1 MSGLPSG
8 ARQLNPAQ
16 LGVWYAQ
23 RIDPDNPV
31 FNMGGY
37 LEVRGAIDPDMLA
50 ATLLTMIN
58 EDETLRLRFVEVD
71 GVPWQY
77 VGPAPEIDASV
88 VDLSDEPD
96 PEAEAVRRMRADMA
110 VVPDLESGPLYNHL
124 LFQLGPEHFMLYD
137 RAHHLIRDGY
147 TTTIVRRRLAEI
159 YAGLASGEVTGTPF
173 GAFTRLLDEQ
183 SAYVG
188 SAAQRRD
195 ATYWRKVMD
204 GATYPSAVST
214 AGPATNRI
222 ARQSAHLPEEVFAAL
237 VDFARRAGV
246 TWQQALVAA
255 AVVHRHLWTGET
267 DVVLSLPMTGRVGIT
282 GRDTPGMT
290 ANVLPLRCQVEPTST
305 GESLAARIAA
315 QSLRAQWHQR
325 YDAAD
330 LLRDLDWPT
339 NGRRL
344 FGPVM
349 NIVAAEEEPHF
360 VGMWV
365 RPHLFATGGTA
376 EDLSTTVSR
385 TAAGSVRID
394 CSIDEAYR
402 SAVDLDAYL
411 RSFLRLVAELTARP
425 GVRVGDLDL
434 VSPAE
439 RDLVVHG
446 WNDTAVPVADGDLG
460 ALVAEQAAIAPERTA
475 VVCGADRLTYG
486 ELDERANRLAHRL
499 VAAKV
504 RRGDLVGVLLERGV
518 DVAVTLL
525 AVVRAGAAYTML
537 DPEFPD
543 ERLGWVVTDT
553 GVSAVVSRT
562 ALVGRLPGDAR
573 TVCLDTDVAAMAGY
587 PATAPDVPVT
597 SDDPACVMFTSGST
611 GRPKGVVSSHR
622 ALVGTLVGQRYATFG
637 PDEVF
642 LQCSPV
648 SWDAFSLEFWGALAF
663 GGVCVLQPGQ
673 RPEPALIAEL
683 VAAHGVTMLQLSS
696 SLFNFLVDEH
706 PEAFAGVRLAFTGGE
721 PASATHVARILDR
734 YGDALTVRNGYG
746 PAESMGFTTVY
757 DVPAGPPAGTG
768 VPIGR
773 AVANKRGYLLD
784 ARLRP
789 VPVGAVGEVYLAGT
803 GLAYGYLDR
812 PGLTAQRF
820 VADPFGAAGERLY
833 RTGDLARWNAAGQLE
848 FCGRADAQVK
858 VRGFRVEPG
867 EVEAVLLGHD
877 AVAQAAVVTVADGAG
892 TLRLVGYA
900 TGEPGTTPDGR
911 QLRSW
916 LRVRLPEY
924 LVPAAV
930 VVLDRLPL
938 TANGKLDR
946 RALPAPEFAAAPAG
960 RAPRD
965 AREELLCGLFA
976 ELLEVPSVS
985 VDDGFFELGGHSLT
999 AARLVSR
1006 IRHTLGS
1013 ELDVRDVFQ
1022 APTVAELA
1030 TRLATSGG
1038 VPTRLPLTA
1047 GALPE
1052 RLPLSYAQRRLWFL
1066 DGVSGPAAT
1075 YHVPLSFRFATPVD
1089 ADTLRSACVDVADRH
1104 DVLRTVYRS
1113 EDGEP
1118 YQVVLDGHDMAVTVH
1133 RCDPAEVDDRL
1144 AAAALV
1150 PFDLTRQPPVRVTL
1164 FDLGAAGSVLLVLLH
1179 HIATD
1184 GQSVRPLVA
1193 DLATAYAA
1201 RSAGNAPDWTPLPVR
1216 YAHYALWQ
1224 RAMLGDAG
1232 DPESVLARDT
1242 AYWRQALDGI
1252 PDELPLPFDRPRP
1265 AVTDHRGGAVP
1276 VRIDADLHRRLV
1288 ALARAEGCTVF
1299 MVLQAALAA
1308 TLTRLGAGTDVPIG
1322 SPVAGRPDEALDDL
1336 VGFFVNTL
1344 VLRTDT
1350 GGDPTFRE
1358 LLGRVR
1364 AAALDAL
1371 AHQDIPFDLLLEVL
1385 NPPRSL
1391 ARHPLFQVCLALEPA
1406 TGDGLR
1412 LGGAEA
1418 AASQVVDTGS
1428 AKFDLDLLL
1437 REEGDAGISGVMLY
1451 RADLFDASTVRR
1463 LVAALVRVTEQA
1475 VVDPATHLEEL
1486 AVLSA
1491 DERHAVLT
1499 WGAGPQAGDGT
1510 LAERFQ
1516 RRAVACPGA
1525 TAVVCGGDRLSYGEL
1540 EVAANRLARHLL
1552 SVGVGRGGVVGV
1564 LLPRGVAMAVVVL
1577 AVVKSGAAYAML
1589 DPEFPDV
1596 RLGELAV
1603 DAGVAVVVTNSV
1615 SAGRVSGVPVV
1626 NVDEPVWGGLSGDD
1640 PGVVGDEGDA
1650 ACVMFTSGSTGR
1662 PKGALSSHRAVVGT
1676 VTGQSYVDFGGVWL
1690 QCAPVSWDAF
1700 ALEFWGPLLSGG
1712 VCVLQPGQRP
1722 QADLIARLVVEH
1734 GVDTLF
1740 LSTGLFNL
1748 IVDEYPAVFGVLRQV
1763 MTGGEQ
1769 PSLEHVSRLRRDC
1782 PELRLLHV
1790 YGPVE
1795 SMIFTH
1801 AYPIVEPPGA
1811 VLPVGSPIGDRRCYV
1826 LDERLRLVPV
1836 GITGELYVSG
1846 TGLAHGYLGRSGLTA
1861 GAFVADPFGAPGG
1874 RMYRTGDLARWSGS
1888 GVVELMGRADQQVK
1902 IRGFR
1907 VEPGEVEAAFGRH
1920 PAVGRVLVVAR
1931 ADRPGGKR
1939 LVAYVVPADSGVGV
1953 DAVELRRFAAGVL
1966 PEHMVPSAVVVLVT
1980 LPLMANGK
1988 VDRRRLPAPVY
1999 GASVRGRAARDPR
2012 EAVLCDLYAEILGVE
2027 AVSIDDSFF
2036 DLGGHSLLV
2045 PRLASRLRAVLGVEV
2060 GIREL
2065 LQAPTVAALSEHLD
2079 TLTPGSSAGTS
2090 APRRRLPALRRRTR
2104 AGELIDGGAQAAA
2117 VQS

>member
-1 MSGLPSG
+1 MSGLPAG

-37 LEVRGAIDPDMLA
+37 LEIRGAVDPDVLG
-50 ATLLTMIN
+50 ATLLATVA
-58 EDETLRLRFVEVD
+58 EDETLRLRFVEAD

-77 VGPAPEIDASV
+77 VGPAPEIDASI
-88 VDLSDEPD
+88 VDLSGEPD
-96 PEAEAVRRMRADMA
+96 PEAEAGRRMRADMA
-110 VVPDLESGPLYNHL
+110 VVPDLEAGPLFNHI
-124 LFQLGPEHFMLYD
+124 LFRLGPEHFLWYD

-147 TTTIVRRRLAEI
+147 TTTIVRRRAAEI
-159 YAGLASGEVTGTPF
+159 YGSLADAGAVSGTPF

-183 SAYVG
+183 AAYAG
-188 SAAQRRD
+188 SSAQRRD
-195 ATYWRKVMD
+195 AAYWQKVMD
-204 GATYPSAVST
+204 GATYPSALST
-214 AGPATNRI
+214 AGPPTNRI
-222 ARQSAHLPEEVFAAL
+222 VRETAHLPEDVFTAL
-237 VDFARRAGV
+237 NGFAERAGV

-255 AVVHRHLWTGET
+255 AVVHRHLWTGDT
-267 DVVLSLPMTGRVGIT
+267 DVVLSLPMTGRVST
-282 GRDTPGMT
+282 HGRDTPGMT
-290 ANVLPLRCQVEPTST
+290 ANVLPLRCRVEPADT
-305 GESLAARIAA
+305 GEALAARVAA

-330 LLRDLDWPT
+330 LLRDLNWPA

-349 NIVAAEEEPHF
+349 NIVAAEQEPHF
-360 VGMWV
+360 FDMSA
-365 RPHLFATGGTA
+365 RAHLFSTGGTA
-376 EDLSTTVSR
+376 EDLSTTVYR
-385 TAAGSVRID
+385 TAAGSLRVD
-394 CSIDEAYR
+394 CSIDGAYV
-402 SAVDLDAYL
+402 STVDLGAYL
-411 RSFLRLVAELTARP
+411 HSFLRLVAALTAGP
-425 GVRVGDLDL
+425 GVRIGDLEL
-434 VSPAE
+434 VSPQE
-439 RDLVVHG
+439 RDLVVHR
-446 WNDTAVPVADGDLG
+446 WNDTTVAVADRDLG
-460 ALVAEQAAIAPERTA
+460 ALVAEQAARAPGRTA

-486 ELDERANRLAHRL
+486 ELDERANRLARHL
-499 VAAKV
+499 HTVGV
-504 RRGDLVGVLLERGV
+504 RRGDVVGVLLPRGTAMAT
-518 DVAVTLL
+518 AVL
-525 AVVRAGAAYTML
+525 AVVKSGAAYAML

-543 ERLGWVVTDT
+543 ERLAGLIADAGVAVVVTEH
-553 GVSAVVSRT
+553 
-562 ALVGRLPGDAR
+562 ALAGRAAGTTVCVDRPAWDGLPGDDPR
-573 TVCLDTDVAAMAGY
+573 L
-587 PATAPDVPVT
+587 PV
-597 SDDPACVMFTSGST
+597 DPGDAACVMFTSGST
-611 GRPKGVVSSHR
+611 GRPKGVLSPHR
-622 ALVGTLVGQRYATFG
+622 ALVGTLLGQRYATFG

-673 RPEPALIAEL
+673 RPEPALIAGL
-683 VAAHGVTMLQLSS
+683 VPAHGVTMLQLSS

-721 PASATHVARILDR
+721 PASATHVARILER
-734 YGDALTVRNGYG
+734 YGDTLTVRNGYG
-746 PAESMGFTTVY
+746 PAESMGFTTTY
-757 DVPAGPPAGTG
+757 DVPAGPPEGTG

-773 AVANKRGYLLD
+773 GIANKRAYLLD

-789 VPVGAVGEVYLAGT
+789 VPAGAVGEVYLAGT
-803 GLAYGYLDR
+803 GLAHGYLGR
-812 PGLTAQRF
+812 PGLTAERF
-820 VADPFGAAGERLY
+820 VADPFGAPGERLY
-833 RTGDLARWNAAGQLE
+833 RTGDLARWSAGGQLE

-877 AVAQAAVVTVADGAG
+877 AVAQAAVVAAADGTG
-892 TLRLVGYA
+892 EVRLVGYA
-900 TGEPGTTPDGR
+900 VGEPGTTPDGR
-911 QLRSW
+911 ELRSW
-916 LRVRLPEY
+916 LRTRLPEH

-976 ELLEVPSVS
+976 EVLDVPSVG

-1006 IRHTLGS
+1006 IRHALGA
-1013 ELDVRDVFQ
+1013 ELSIRDVFQ
-1022 APTVAELA
+1022 APTVAALA
-1030 TRLATSGG
+1030 ARLATGG
-1038 VPTRLPLTA
+1038 GPARLPLTA
-1047 GALPE
+1047 AALPE

-1066 DGVSGPAAT
+1066 DGVTGPAAT
-1075 YHVPLSFRFATPVD
+1075 YHVPLSFRFTEPVD
-1089 ADTLRSACVDVADRH
+1089 ADALRAACADLAQRH

-1113 EDGEP
+1113 ADGEP
-1118 YQVVLDGHDMAVTVH
+1118 YQVMLDGRDVAFAVR
-1133 RCDPAEVDDRL
+1133 RCDPAEAGARL
-1144 AAAALV
+1144 AAAARQ
-1150 PFDLTRQPPVRVTL
+1150 PFDLAVEPPFRVTL
-1164 FDLGAAGSVLLVLLH
+1164 LDLGDGGSMLLVLLH

-1193 DLATAYAA
+1193 DLAAAYAA
-1201 RSAGNAPDWTPLPVR
+1201 RAAGRAPDWAPLPVR
-1216 YAHYALWQ
+1216 YAHYAVWQ
-1224 RAMLGDAG
+1224 RAMLGEAG
-1232 DPESVLARDT
+1232 DPQSVLARDT
-1242 AYWRQALDGI
+1242 TYWRQALDGV

-1265 AVTDHRGGAVP
+1265 PVAGHRGGAVP

-1288 ALARAEGCTVF
+1288 TLARAEGCTPF

-1308 TLTRLGAGTDVPIG
+1308 TLTRLGAGTDLPIG
-1322 SPVAGRPDEALDDL
+1322 SPVAGRPDEALDGL

-1350 GGDPTFRE
+1350 GGNPTFRE

-1364 AAALDAL
+1364 ATALDAL
-1371 AHQDIPFDLLLEVL
+1371 AHQDVPFDLLLEAL

-1406 TGDGLR
+1406 TGGPLR

-1418 AASQVVDTGS
+1418 AESHVVDTGS

-1437 REEGDAGISGVMLY
+1437 REDGDAGINGVVLY
-1451 RADLFDASTVRR
+1451 STDLFDEATVQR
-1463 LVAALVRVTEQA
+1463 LVTTLVRVTGQA
-1475 VVDPATHLEEL
+1475 VTDPAVHLDDL

-1491 DERHAVLT
+1491 GERHALLALGT
-1499 WGAGPQAGDGT
+1499 GPDAGTGT
-1510 LAERFQ
+1510 LAERFAG
-1516 RRAVACPGA
+1516 RAAADPAA
-1525 TAVVCGGDRLSYGEL
+1525 TAIISGTDRLSYGEL
-1540 EVAANRLARHLL
+1540 DAAASRLARHLL
-1552 SVGVGRGGVVGV
+1552 GLGVRRGDVVGV
-1564 LLPRGVAMAVVVL
+1564 LLPRGPAMATAVL

-1596 RLGELAV
+1596 RLAELAA
-1603 DAGVAVVVTNSV
+1603 DAGVTTVVTDSAL
-1615 SAGRVSGVPVV
+1615 AGRVSGATVL
-1626 NVDEPVWGGLSGDD
+1626 VDEPVWAGLPGDD
-1640 PGVVGDEGDA
+1640 PGVAGDERDA

-1676 VTGQSYVDFGGVWL
+1676 LTGQSYVDFRPGAVWL

-1722 QADLIARLVVEH
+1722 QADRIAALVAEH
-1734 GVDTLF
+1734 GVDTMF

-1748 IVDEYPAVFGVLRQV
+1748 MVDEFPAVFGALRQV
-1763 MTGGEQ
+1763 MTGGEP
-1769 PSLEHVSRLRRDC
+1769 PSLDHVRRIRRDR
-1782 PELRLLHV
+1782 PGLRLVHV

-1801 AYPIVEPPGA
+1801 FYPVLEAPGA
-1811 VLPVGSPIGDRRCYV
+1811 VLPVGAPIGDRRCYV
-1826 LDERLRLVPV
+1826 LDEQLRLVPAGVV
-1836 GITGELYVSG
+1836 GEVYVAG
-1846 TGLAHGYLGRSGLTA
+1846 GGLADGYLSRSGLSA
-1861 GAFVADPFGAPGG
+1861 AAFVADPYSAPGG
-1874 RMYRTGDLARWSGS
+1874 RMYRTGDLARWTAA
-1888 GVVELMGRADQQVK
+1888 GVLELMGRADHQVK

-1907 VEPGEVEAAFGRH
+1907 IEPGEVEAALAQH
-1920 PAVGRVLVVAR
+1920 PAVGRVLVLAR
-1931 ADRPGGKR
+1931 ADRPGDKR
-1939 LVAYVVPADSGVGV
+1939 LVAYVVPADAGAG
-1953 DAVELRRFAAGVL
+1953 AEPAELRRFAAGVL
-1966 PEHMVPSAVVVLVT
+1966 PEHMVPSAVVVLAT
-1980 LPLMANGK
+1980 FPLMANGK
-1988 VDRRRLPAPVY
+1988 VDRKQLPAPEY
-1999 GASVRGRAARDPR
+1999 GPSAEGRAARNPR
-2012 EAVLCDLYAEILGVE
+2012 EAVLCDLYAEILGVP

-2045 PRLASRLRAVLGVEV
+2045 PRLASRLRTVLGVEV

-2065 LQAPTVAALSEHLD
+2065 LQAPTVAALADHLD
-2079 TLTPGSSAGTS
+2079 TLAPGPHAGAP

-2104 AGELIDGGAQAAA
+2104 AGELLDDGADAVA